1 MCRVGTGIF
10 VFELLQRKAV
20 TKWCKLAKERLAG
33 PELGVFLT
41 WPGCSQRTDY
51 RGGRE
56 PRAPVPVSC
65 SRGIYSTVLC

>member
-33 PELGVFLT
+33 PELG
-41 WPGCSQRTDY
+41 
-51 RGGRE
+51 
-56 PRAPVPVSC
+56 
-65 SRGIYSTVLC
+65 GIFDLAGMQPAH

>member
-41 WPGCSQRTDY
+41 W
-51 RGGRE
+51 RGGE
-56 PRAPVPVSC
+56 VEGMQPAH
-65 SRGIYSTVLC
+65 